1 MLICMPST
9 QEVTGFLNLV
19 IVFFIVRHSR
29 RKEEKMEKKVRVE
42 MCPYSG
48 TMCQF
53 NVPGCPG
60 PREHES
66 SAREVIVGVSNNP
79 DGKWDPS
86 HFEKRICCH

>member
-1 MLICMPST
+1 MPST
-9 QEVTGFLNLV
+9 QEVTGFLNPV
-19 IVFFIVRHSR
+19 IVFFSVQRSW
-29 RKEEKMEKKVRVE
+29 RKEEVMKSKRVE

>member
-1 MLICMPST
+1 MSST

-19 IVFFIVRHSR
+19 IVFFIVRRSR
-29 RKEEKMEKKVRVE
+29 RKEEFMKNERVE

-60 PREHES
+60 PREHGN